1 MTAPVDTPPPNAQGT
16 LAKTPFPHLLVYTL
30 ERRLTGSIELRNAN
44 ASAALILV
52 NDGFPCKVRLAEPVA
67 YLGVVL
73 HEMGLITDDQLNESL
88 ARMAA
93 ERRLHGQI
101 LLEMGAIT
109 QDGLVEGLRT
119 QVVKKLEHLFG
130 LPADTVFN
138 YYDGFDGLAGYGG
151 AELTGIDSLPL
162 VWASIRQE
170 PSWEHVHQALS
181 RVDRAA
187 MRLAATAQVE
197 RFKFTKQETSAAEMM
212 RSRAVRLHEL
222 TSSKL
227 LSPSAAQLLVY
238 CLMITKQI
246 ELVEAPSMRPPGAA
260 VTPAYGSVVR
270 PGGQQPPPSQSQ
282 AFARVQL
289 SKQTRNAPPPAPA
302 EIVEERSTEMNFD
315 PRRATPYPP
324 PAVSLP
330 PNARSDAPPSSVR
343 GMEAA
348 PHSSRPSQRLASAPP
363 ASQRIPSAPPASQ
376 RASASGM
383 PVPPAPTSSSRIP
396 AAPPSSSRMSV
407 PPAEVAA
414 FRERIVKRAEEIDRL
429 DYFQMLNIAKDAPT
443 TEVQKAFFALAK
455 TWHPD
460 KLPQELFDVKD
471 QCSKVFARLS
481 EAHNTLT
488 DVQKRQKYMQLVKEG
503 GATPDEQAQ
512 VADVLEAV
520 SEFQKAEF
528 FIKRSEW
535 SKAEEHVR
543 RAYKLDAGQP
553 DYVAALAWIEALKPE
568 NQSEEQTQ
576 KRITMLDEAIKIN
589 ANCAKA
595 YFYRGMLLKR
605 IDKMP
610 AAYKDFRK
618 AVELDEHNIDA
629 AREVRLYNMRKQPGA
644 SAPPSMRNSQQPPP
658 KGGGGLFG
666 KLFKK

>member
-1 MTAPVDTPPPNAQGT
+1 MTAPVDTPPPTAQGT

-30 ERRLTGSIELRNAN
+30 ERRLTGSIELRSAN

-52 NDGFPCKVRLAEPVA
+52 HEGLPCKVRLADPVA

-73 HEMGLITDDQLNESL
+73 HEMGLITDEQLNESL

-109 QDGLVEGLRT
+109 QDGLLEGLRM
-119 QVVKKLEHLFG
+119 QVVKKLEHLFS
-130 LPADTVFN
+130 LPPDTVFN

-151 AELTGIDSLPL
+151 EELAGVDSLPL
-162 VWASIRQE
+162 VWAAIRQE

-187 MRLAATAQVE
+187 MRLATTAQIE
-197 RFKFTKQETSAAEMM
+197 RFKFTKQETTAAEMM
-212 RSRAVRLHEL
+212 RSRPVRLHEL
-222 TSSKL
+222 TSSKA

-246 ELVEAPSMRPPGAA
+246 ELVEAPSMRPPGAGA
-260 VTPAYGSVVR
+260 TPAYGSVVR
-270 PGGQQPPPSQSQ
+270 PSGQQQAVAQAQ

-289 SKQTRNAPPPAPA
+289 SKQTRNAPPAAPA
-302 EIVEERSTEMNFD
+302 DIVEERSTELNFD

-324 PAVSLP
+324 PAVNLP
-330 PNARSDAPPSSVR
+330 PSARSDAPPASVR

-348 PHSSRPSQRLASAPP
+348 PQSSPPSQRLASAPP
-363 ASQRIPSAPPASQ
+363 ASQRTPSVSAIPAAPP
-376 RASASGM
+376 
-383 PVPPAPTSSSRIP
+383 SSSRIP
-396 AAPPSSSRMSV
+396 PAPPSSSRMSV

-429 DYFQMLNIAKDAPT
+429 DYFQMLGIAKDAPT

-460 KLPQELFDVKD
+460 KLPQELMDVKD

-488 DVQKRQKYMQLVKEG
+488 DPQKRQKYMQLVKEG

-528 FIKRSEW
+528 FIKRNDW
-535 SKAEEHVR
+535 AKAEEHVR
-543 RAYKLDAGQP
+543 RAYKLDSGQP
-553 DYVAALAWIEALKPE
+553 DYIAALAWIEALKPE
-568 NQSEEQTQ
+568 NQSEEQTS
-576 KRITMLDEAIKIN
+576 KRIAMLDEAIKIN

-610 AAYKDFRK
+610 AAYKDFKK

-629 AREVRLYNMRKQPGA
+629 AREVRLYNMRKQPGG
-644 SAPPSMRNSQQPPP
+644 SIPPSMRGSQQPPP
-658 KGGGGLFG
+658 PKGGGLFG